1 MMNHRFWKTLL
12 GIFAGIF
19 VTVILAWV
27 LLAPIVSTYLS
38 EKLGV
43 KVMVGR
49 IFVLPESF
57 SISTFRIRNP
67 QGFHHKNAFFA
78 RRIWI
83 DYRFSEVMERPT
95 HIRDISL
102 KDIKIRVDFMD
113 DVGLKNNWTEIL
125 GALQEKTGKN
135 RPLKI
140 DRMTFENINI
150 EIWGRG
156 FNAQLKRKI
165 HFDKLTFQNIN
176 SKEGF
181 PTTQIIA
188 QMFQQLGIQNYIQH
202 ILSPTHFLHE
212 LFSPFFGKKKDAQN
226 KFERL
231 CYSPIDKD

>member
-1 MMNHRFWKTLL
+1 MKNKISRVTL
-12 GIFAGIF
+12 GVIAGIF
-19 VTVILAWV
+19 VTVILVWV

-49 IFVLPESF
+49 IFVLPDSF

-67 QGFHHKNAFFA
+67 HGFYHKNAFFS
-78 RRIWI
+78 RNIWI
-83 DYRFSEVMERPT
+83 DYHIGEVMDHPT
-95 HIRDISL
+95 HIRNIHL
-102 KDIKIRVDFMD
+102 KDIKIRVDFVD

-125 GALQEKTGKN
+125 GALQKKAVKN
-135 RPLKI
+135 RPLQI
-140 DRMTFENINI
+140 DQMVFENIHI

-165 HFDKLTFQNIN
+165 HFDKLTFRNIN
-176 SKEGF
+176 SEEGF

-212 LFSPFFGKKKDAQN
+212 LFSPFFGTKKDAQKN
-226 KFERL
+226 FERL
-231 CYSPIDKD
+231 S